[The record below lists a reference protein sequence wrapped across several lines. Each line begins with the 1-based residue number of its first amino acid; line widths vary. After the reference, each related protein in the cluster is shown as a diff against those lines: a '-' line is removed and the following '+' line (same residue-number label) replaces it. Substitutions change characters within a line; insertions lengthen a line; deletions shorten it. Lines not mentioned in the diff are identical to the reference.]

1 MKQINIKVDVPDGFV
16 LDKIETEG
24 NNIVAFVK
32 EKEKFKRGD
41 VVTLIDHDLSKDSII
56 ILDEVATNGYWPIGT
71 IGGFTIK
78 SSKININAA
87 YNNFFLANS
96 RLATTSEAQL
106 LFDALAKEGKKWNA
120 ETLQIEDI
128 EKDILVPESIGIYKL
143 SDRAITSHDDGDG
156 LYISFNKDKQTLF
169 YSDGQYGVINLDNI
183 CLTKVQCKLTT
194 CKLEDLKAGDTFLM
208 KEILQDVEDILY
220 NPSEY
225 VKSMTARANEFAWI
239 DEGTDVILSKMDDS
253 HKQLYKV
260 EPITK

>member
-32 EKEKFKRGD
+32 KKEKFKRGD

-56 ILDEVATNGYWPIGT
+56 IIDEVATNGYWPIGT

-87 YNNFFLANS
+87 YNKCFLANS
-96 RLATTSEAQL
+96 RLATPSEAQQ
-106 LFDALAKEGKKWNA
+106 LFDALAKEGKIWNP
-120 ETLQIEDI
+120 ETIQIEDI

-143 SDRAITSHDDGDG
+143 SDRAITSHDNGDG
-156 LYISFNKDKQTLF
+156 LYISFNKDKQALS
-169 YSDGQYGVINLDNI
+169 YLDGQYGVNILDNI
-183 CLTKVQCKLTT
+183 FFTKVKCKLTP
-194 CKLEDLKAGDTFLM
+194 CKREDLKAGDTAFF
-208 KEILQDVEDILY
+208 
-220 NPSEY
+220 SETFRLDDTMLSDSGRY
-225 VKSMTARANEFAWI
+225 VKILRNKAVKINESAEIIFDRQHHNHW
-239 DEGTDVILSKMDDS
+239 
-253 HKQLYKV
+253 YKV